1 MSYNSRTVVIEVETR
16 YGVCNYSSV
25 DTLWLLKWIALE
37 YIVVFVSW
45 LENYSFMYMGIFTW

>member
-1 MSYNSRTVVIEVETR
+1 MVIEVETR